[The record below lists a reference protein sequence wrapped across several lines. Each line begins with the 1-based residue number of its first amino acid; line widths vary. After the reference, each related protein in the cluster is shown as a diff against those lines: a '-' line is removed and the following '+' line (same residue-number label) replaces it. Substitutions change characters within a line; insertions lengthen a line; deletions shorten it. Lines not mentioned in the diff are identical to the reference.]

1 MKYVKFFSI
10 ALIMILLFGCA
21 GKTVYV
27 DRVVEVPK
35 SEVQNPQPNHNQEL
49 ERQRAVEAERARKQQ
64 LDIACNNFYI
74 IYRASYDA
82 GVGKDEDFCVNLAKQ
97 IFQANPMKVV
107 EDMNLKISKFC
118 GLACIQGS
126 RGQSVI
132 SYVEF
137 QEIFEQSFGN

>member
-1 MKYVKFFSI
+1 MKYGKFFSI
-10 ALIMILLFGCA
+10 ALIAVLLFGCA

-35 SEVQNPQPNHNQEL
+35 NEVQNPQPDYNQEL
-49 ERQRAVEAERARKQQ
+49 ERQRVVEAERARKQQ
-64 LDIACNNFYI
+64 LDVACNNFYI

-82 GVGKDEDFCVNLAKQ
+82 GVGKDEGFCVNLAQQ
-97 IFQANPMKVV
+97 IFQANPMKVA

-126 RGQSVI
+126 RGQTLI
-132 SYVEF
+132 SYTEF
-137 QEIFEQSFGN
+137 QEIFKQSFGN